1 MNLADT
7 GIMEMLHRQAILAR
21 SKKMFI
27 HELQIQGPSIDIIET
42 IRYLLLNMPP
52 PPVVWVVFRNGIG

>member
-1 MNLADT
+1 MNSAETD
-7 GIMEMLHRQAILAR
+7 IMGMLHRQAILAR
-21 SKKMFI
+21 SKEMVLDK
-27 HELQIQGPSIDIIET
+27 LQIQGPSIDIIET